1 MIKNLTLIALVL
13 LAGCDCVSSAV
24 KKTPSVRIA
33 YNYCTLSYTFAY
45 WGKAEW
51 TKELDRL
58 EKAGYNAALLLN
70 GLPTVWR
77 EVLRASGFSEEEILS
92 FIADDSAR
100 AWWHMGNLEGL
111 GGPLSEEQFAADL
124 ELGKWLYKEMKRRG
138 IEPMIQGYVG
148 FLPHS
153 AVGRFPAFDQG
164 KWCQIYTRPAIL
176 MPNSKEFDEISSLWY
191 DTLKKVYDMDENGD
205 AKYLVGD
212 LFHEGGLTGGLSDGE
227 LAEIGRS
234 IQALEIEKFGKG
246 VTWVLQAWQMNPAQ
260 KALIKGLN
268 TENTLIEVLD
278 KHMGSSAPLTCDLKN
293 AAGEHLPWVWA
304 EVSNFGGNT
313 GIRGALTRFASMNV
327 IDPEA
332 KDAFRGY
339 AMLSEGLETNPSMY
353 ALFERNILLPPGEA
367 MTEEEIRSFL
377 ERYFDERY
385 GVESAAIHLAIDSL
399 MKSAWVDPSPTPT
412 EGCVENILCAYP
424 AFDLKTRS
432 VSTWGTQTGTTYDLT
447 LVREAASNYLAAVNE
462 FPSLLEN
469 ENFRFDAVEIFMQV
483 IADRAREIIVDCEKD
498 SGKRAEFLE
507 LLDLADEIASCSDL
521 WRLDYQE
528 SRRAGKMGTVPN
540 NNMGSVPGFR
550 RMITSWTGDLY
561 TAWDSGLHE
570 YAHRAY
576 AGLIK
581 YYYRTRWKWFFR
593 YHEGKISAEEFV
605 RRCAELDKNILI
617 VKLPPT
623 PRADLPEVMK
633 KIHVKYAA
641 VVKH

>member
-1 MIKNLTLIALVL
+1 MHIKKLMLVILSLML
-13 LAGCDCVSSAV
+13 LVGCSEKGTVPKV
-24 KKTPSVRIA
+24 PPVRIA
-33 YNYCTLSYTFAY
+33 YNYCTLSYTFSY

-124 ELGKWLYKEMKRRG
+124 DLGKWLYKEMKRRG
-138 IEPMIQGYVG
+138 IEPMIQGFIG
-148 FLPHS
+148 FLPHT

-176 MPNSKEFDEISSLWY
+176 MPNSKEFAEISSLWY
-191 DTLKKVYDMDENGD
+191 DTLKKVYEMDENGE

-212 LFHEGGLTGGLSDGE
+212 LFHEGGLTGGLNDEE

-234 IQALEIEKFGKG
+234 IQARQIEKFGKG

-278 KHMGSSAPLTCDLKN
+278 KHMGSLAPLTCDLKN

-313 GIRGALTRFASMNV
+313 GIRGALTRFATMNV

-332 KDAFRGY
+332 KDSFRGY
-339 AMLSEGLETNPSMY
+339 AMLSEGLETNPAMY
-353 ALFERNILLPPGEA
+353 ALFERNMLLPPGEA
-367 MTEEEIRSFL
+367 MTFNEQHDF
-377 ERYFDERY
+377 FVDFFKNRY
-385 GVESAAIHLAIDSL
+385 GCESGPVGIAIMAHITDG
-399 MKSAWVDPSPTPT
+399 AWIDPSPTPT

-424 AFDLKTRS
+424 AFDLKTRA
-432 VSTWGTQTGTTYDLT
+432 VSTWGTVGGTPYPYNKIGMVASAYFD
-447 LVREAASNYLAAVNE
+447 AAYQNPA
-462 FPSLLEN
+462 LLEN
-469 ENFRFDAVEIFMQV
+469 EAFRFDAVEVFMQL
-483 IADRAREIIVDCEKD
+483 IADRAREIIEDCEKD
-498 SGKRAEFLE
+498 AAKRAEFME
-507 LLDLADEIASCSDL
+507 LLDFAEEIASCSDL

-528 SRRAGKMGTVPN
+528 SRRVGTVPN
-540 NNMGSVPGFR
+540 NQGTVPGYR
-550 RMITSWTGDLY
+550 RLITSWTGDLY
-561 TAWDSGLHE
+561 TAWESGLHE

-581 YYYRTRWKWFFR
+581 YYYRPRWKWFFQ
-593 YHEGKISAEEFV
+593 YHEEKITAEEFV
-605 RRCAELDKNILI
+605 RRCAELDKNFPF

-623 PRADLPEVMK
+623 PRPDLMEVMK
-633 KIHVKYAA
+633 KLNIKLTY
-641 VVKH
+641 K